1 MLIPVWRPIR
11 ARGKIGPWSGGAQGD
26 AHSYPNIV
34 VTGTPGTGKT
44 TLAAQ
49 IAESYTTSSG
59 ATPLRHVDV
68 GALVKAHGFHVS
80 YDHEWESYEVDE
92 DRLLDYLEPLTGEFA
107 PGPADTDHDACAAA
121 ARVADDDDARG
132 GLILD
137 WHTCDAWP
145 ERWADLVIVLRCDH
159 QLLWSRLEKRGYK
172 EKKIAENNEAEIMG
186 VVAEEARESYAP
198 EAVVTLTS
206 ESSAEMDENLD
217 RVVAW
222 VHAWRRDRGLE

>member
-1 MLIPVWRPIR
+1 MEKLVH
-11 ARGKIGPWSGGAQGD
+11 GPEVRRD
-26 AHSYPNIV
+26 AYSYPNIV

-44 TLAAQ
+44 TLAAL
-49 IAESYTTSSG
+49 ISESYTTSSG
-59 ATPLRHVDV
+59 ASPLRHVDV
-68 GALVKAHGFHVS
+68 GALVKAQGFHVS

-92 DRLLDYLEPLTGEFA
+92 DRLLDYVEPLTGEFA
-107 PGPADTDHDACAAA
+107 PGPADTDPDACAAA
-121 ARVADDDDARG
+121 AHVADDDDARG

-198 EAVVTLTS
+198 EAIVTLTS

-217 RVVAW
+217 RVIAW